1 MFLRGCLWR
10 RSTSPASLE
19 RIYMIRLVSDHY
31 PAESFEARKLLK
43 YEATE
48 TVSPLFVMDVF
59 ALDAMTE
66 MLSLTCCRSRRHRPK
81 FFELFRTLSD

>member
-1 MFLRGCLWR
+1 
-10 RSTSPASLE
+10 
-19 RIYMIRLVSDHY
+19 MIRLVSDHY

-66 MLSLTCCRSRRHRPK
+66 MLSSPLH
-81 FFELFRTLSD
+81 FLSYVDRCTGYTDKLMASH